1 MNVNPSTFFKG
12 KKVLVAGGSGFV
24 GSHFVLQLLE
34 QGAQVRVPT
43 HVRAMEVQDPR
54 IEIVQGDLTNPD
66 DCLRVLEDIEIV
78 VNASGAVSAAGVDQI
93 RHLEIIARNLITSVR
108 LIQAAWIAGVER
120 FLMVSSHTTYPA
132 ADYPIKEEEA
142 WSGPPHPAYF
152 SYSWMRRYVEKL
164 GEFVHEKS
172 KTKIAIVRPTA
183 VYGEYDN
190 FEPVSCHVVPA
201 LIVKAVSRM
210 NPYQVWGT
218 GDEVRDFAH
227 VSDLVRGSLLVLE
240 KHAVCDPINI
250 GYGATV
256 TIKDVVREVLKAADY
271 CDAPIVFDASKPT
284 TIPFRMVDTSK
295 AKRLFGFEPSVTLA
309 DGLKRT
315 VDWYKRELAK
325 GRKWKGH

>member
-1 MNVNPSTFFKG
+1 MNQDQQTFYKD

-24 GSHFVLQLLE
+24 GSYFVMQLLE
-34 QGAQVRVPT
+34 QGAKVRVPI
-43 HVRAMEVQDPR
+43 HKRHMEVQDPR
-54 IEIVQGDLTNPD
+54 IETVQADLSNLD
-66 DCLRVLEDIEIV
+66 DCLRILKDIEIV
-78 VNASGAVSAAGVDQI
+78 VNASGAVSAAGVGQVA
-93 RHLEIIARNLITSVR
+93 HMGIIATNLITSVR
-108 LIQAAWIAGVER
+108 LIQAAWIANVER
-120 FLMVSSHTTYPA
+120 FLVLSSHTTYPA

-152 SYSWMRRYVEKL
+152 SYSWMRRYVERL
-164 GEFVHEKS
+164 AEFVAEKS
-172 KTKIAIVRPTA
+172 KTKVAIVRPTA

-190 FEPVSCHVVPA
+190 FEPASCHVVPA

-240 KHAVCDPINI
+240 KHAVCDPVNI
-250 GYGATV
+250 GYGKAV

-271 CDAPIVFDASKPT
+271 SDAEVVFDASKPT

-295 AKRLFGFEPSVTLA
+295 AKRLFGFEPSVSLA

-315 VDWYKRELAK
+315 VEWYKKELAR
-325 GRKWKGH
+325 GRKWAGH